1 MNEKFYQLP
10 EEKWQRIINAG
21 FRVFSENSYKKSP
34 MSEIAGAAGISKSL
48 LFHYF
53 RNKKELYLFL
63 WDKAAEITMEY
74 LNAYRCY
81 EPADLFEM
89 MERGMRAKFRI
100 MEQYPYMAAFAVKAF
115 YEKDQDICG
124 EIQKSYLRYFGMKAT
139 NAIARLDPKDFVP
152 GLDLQM
158 MYREMYWASEGY
170 LWEMLQR
177 GPLDAARMEEDFQK
191 LLAFWRSVYQSREK
205 PADEAAQRDL

>member
-1 MNEKFYQLP
+1 MNNRFFDLPVEKQ
-10 EEKWQRIINAG
+10 QRIINAG

-34 MSEIAGAAGISKSL
+34 MSEIAAAAGISKSL

-53 RNKKELYLFL
+53 HNKKELYMFL
-63 WDKAAEITMEY
+63 WDKGAEITMKY
-74 LNAYRCY
+74 LNDYNCY

-100 MEQYPYMAAFAVKAF
+100 MEEYPYMAAFAVKAF
-115 YEKDQDICG
+115 YEKDAEISA
-124 EIQKSYLRYFGMKAT
+124 EIQKSYRKYFDIKASNT
-139 NAIARLDPKDFVP
+139 LTALDPESFVP
-152 GLDLQM
+152 GLDLKM

-177 GPLDAARMEEDFQK
+177 GELDTAQMEKDFSA
-191 LLAFWRSVYQSREK
+191 LLKFWKSVYRKKEK
-205 PADEAAQRDL
+205 SV